1 MLKKV
6 PVATLLV
13 VILAVNF
20 AGFGLSQAAAEEG
33 EPVFEL
39 RTYTT
44 HEGKLDALHA
54 RFRDHT
60 IKLFEKQGMKNIA
73 YWVPADKPNTLV
85 YLLAHPSVEARGKAF
100 KAFLND
106 PDWKKAFAESRK
118 DGPLVAKV
126 DSLMLKAT
134 DYSDNKS
141 GKPFGDV
148 KPGWLYELRTYTTE
162 EGKLPNL
169 NARFRDHTVKL
180 FERHGIANV
189 IYTTPLKEDLKEKT
203 LVYLIAHKDMEA
215 AAASWKAFGQDPD
228 WKKAAAESQKDG
240 RILVKGG
247 VKKQYLKLTDYSPTK

>member
-1 MLKKV
+1 MIRKFA
-6 PVATLLV
+6 VAPLLV
-13 VILAVNF
+13 VILA
-20 AGFGLSQAAAEEG
+20 LSFVDGSSVAIADEA

-73 YWVPADKPNTLV
+73 YWVPEDKPNTLV

-106 PDWKKAFAESRK
+106 SDWKKAFAESRK

-134 DYSDNKS
+134 DYSPAKS
-141 GKPFGDV
+141 GEPFENV
-148 KPGWLYELRTYTTE
+148 KPGWIYELRTYTTN

-180 FERHGIANV
+180 FSRHGINNV
-189 IYTTPLKEDLKEKT
+189 IYTTPLKKELKDNT
-203 LVYLIAHKDMEA
+203 LVYLIAHKDKEA
-215 AAASWKAFGQDPD
+215 AGASWKAFGGDPD
-228 WKKAAAESQKDG
+228 WKKVAAESQVDG
-240 RILVKGG
+240 PILVKRG
-247 VKKQYLKLTDYSPTK
+247 VKRQYLKLTDYSPTK